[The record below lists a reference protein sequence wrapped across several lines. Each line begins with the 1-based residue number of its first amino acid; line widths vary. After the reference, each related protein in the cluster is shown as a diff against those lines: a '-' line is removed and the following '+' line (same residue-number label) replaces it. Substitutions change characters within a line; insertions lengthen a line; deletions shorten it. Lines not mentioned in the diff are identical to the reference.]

1 MPARDHDGVVD
12 MLMKLGA
19 DASLKNARGRTA
31 SEFALQ
37 AGNRSRAS
45 LLEKRGN
52 LQKRRRGGAAQG
64 GGGSGSAVGSIGGL
78 AASETSEKDR
88 LAAEA
93 AEAAAQTL
101 VSQEGGSGGDGGG
114 DGTLPKT
121 QGNKKGNKKKKAQQK
136 SPSSATTPDAA
147 SATVAHGADKEDA
160 EGYDEVRDQLKVAY
174 DKVNDDDDNHDIVM
188 RDLNCREYRNAIQH
202 EQWDK
207 PMIDGGSV
215 LRRACILREFG
226 KASWLS
232 EELKI
237 AFDSESDQHWAAN
250 SDEAELAFLLASS
263 THPLL
268 AACFIDAGTSVIG
281 TIHHNGDE
289 VTALRR
295 MCGADAGPQ
304 GQPQLIQ

>member
-101 VSQEGGSGGDGGG
+101 LSQEGGSGGDGGG

-121 QGNKKGNKKKKAQQK
+121 QGNKKGKKKKKKAVQQ

-147 SATVAHGADKEDA
+147 SATVAHGADKED
-160 EGYDEVRDQLKVAY
+160 GYDEVRDQLKVAY
-174 DKVNDDDDNHDIVM
+174 DKVNDDGGSLH
-188 RDLNCREYRNAIQH
+188 DLNYREFQNVLQH
-202 EQWDK
+202 QLWDK

-226 KASWLS
+226 KATRLS

-237 AFDSESDQHWAAN
+237 AFDSESDQRWAAN

-281 TIHHNGDE
+281 HHRGL
-289 VTALRR
+289 TARH
-295 MCGADAGPQ
+295 G
-304 GQPQLIQ
+304 